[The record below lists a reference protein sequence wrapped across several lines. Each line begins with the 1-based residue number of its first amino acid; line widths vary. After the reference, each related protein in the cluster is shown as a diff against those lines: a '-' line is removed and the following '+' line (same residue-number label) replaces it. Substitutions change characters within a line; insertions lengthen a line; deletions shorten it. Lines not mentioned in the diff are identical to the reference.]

1 MVAIMAMRDRS
12 VAWCVLQPP
21 LARWPPWLAASPPQ
35 SKPSRSLAAQWLWLA
50 KSSPPNS
57 RCPQTAR
64 LSRSTC
70 PPRKEVGSTSA
81 IHFRWFWFTLAKMD
95 GRVSCGMK
103 KSACDQYWWWAWMSS
118 PVLFW
123 VFFYL
128 FFLRLME
135 ELPWPKVCQQIVFF
149 VKFFFVCTSSKLCI
163 NYFYQLNCS
172 V

>member
-128 FFLRLME
+128 FFYVWWKSFHGQKFVSSVFCE
-135 ELPWPKVCQQIVFF
+135 VFF
-149 VKFFFVCTSSKLCI
+149 CLHFIQVVYKLLLSI
-163 NYFYQLNCS
+163 EL
-172 V
+172 